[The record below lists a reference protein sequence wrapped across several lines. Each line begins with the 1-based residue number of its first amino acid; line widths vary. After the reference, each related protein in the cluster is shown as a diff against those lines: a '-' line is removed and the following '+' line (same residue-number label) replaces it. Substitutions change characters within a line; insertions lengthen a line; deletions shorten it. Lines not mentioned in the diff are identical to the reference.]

1 MGEIQGRFED
11 WIERG
16 FDVLNFGGFIEAG
29 ILAVMAND
37 LQAVVAPYTLPILI
51 LIIAILYALR
61 RWRRRNSHSRQQNV
75 TGLLTAVDTAAHT
88 ERAFLESPGER
99 TTSHRAASDV
109 SPSQRLFRTT
119 KGKRMSARP
128 NQPIILAEN
137 ATPQDLLVHG
147 QAHLAAGS
155 IDAAARDFRACVML
169 ATKLKQ
175 PHIGA
180 TARLEL
186 GDLASAAGDMTTAC
200 EHWQMAKAAFVDQ
213 GRAVE
218 LERVEGRM
226 DRAGC
231 PTDWVLNEF

>member
-1 MGEIQGRFED
+1 MGGL
-11 WIERG
+11 ERG
-16 FDVLNFGGFIEAG
+16 FDGLTANSLLGLVVTLLGVVLS
-29 ILAVMAND
+29 ILFAR
-37 LQAVVAPYTLPILI
+37 
-51 LIIAILYALR
+51 R
-61 RWRRRNSHSRQQNV
+61 RWRERNSHSRQQNV
-75 TGLLTAVDTAAHT
+75 TGFLTQPETLAHT
-88 ERAFLESPGER
+88 ESSDLESSGER
-99 TTSHRAASDV
+99 TTSHRAAPDATS
-109 SPSQRLFRTT
+109 SHRLFRTS

-147 QAHLAAGS
+147 QAHLAAGA
-155 IDAAARDFRACVML
+155 IEAAARDFRACVML
-169 ATKLKQ
+169 AAKLKQ

-200 EHWQMAKAAFVDQ
+200 EHWQMAKAAFVAQ
-213 GRAVE
+213 GRDAE
-218 LERVEGRM
+218 LDRVERKM

>member
-1 MGEIQGRFED
+1 MGGF
-11 WIERG
+11 ERG
-16 FDVLNFGGFIEAG
+16 FEELTANSLLALTASLFGVL
-29 ILAVMAND
+29 L
-37 LQAVVAPYTLPILI
+37 LT
-51 LIIAILYALR
+51 LYAWR
-61 RWRRRNSHSRQQNV
+61 RWREHNSHSRQQNV
-75 TGLLTAVDTAAHT
+75 TGLLTQPECAGHT
-88 ERAFLESPGER
+88 EASGSESSLER
-99 TTSHRAASDV
+99 TLSHRAAPDA

-128 NQPIILAEN
+128 NQPIVLADN

-147 QAHLAAGS
+147 QAHLAAGA

-186 GDLASAAGDMTTAC
+186 GDLASAHGDMTTAC
-200 EHWQMAKAAFVDQ
+200 EHWQMAKAAFADQ
-213 GRAVE
+213 GRHSE
-218 LERVEGRM
+218 LERVSSNM